1 MSAEGVSQ
9 LLLLKLLLLKF
20 NAGGCWKFVT
30 AFFSD
35 KMEVCQKGGGVSQK
49 EATFALCRAF
59 LICCCYIY
67 IYTYCFLQ
75 LSPQTSPRYIPQLL
89 NHATATF
96 ANVLDAFRF
105 ASVISMFVVAWIYDL
120 CVLVVVYCFPLGLSR
135 PFEFLLKPCMDSGAF
150 SCFNRSTSLI
160 SFSS

>member
-1 MSAEGVSQ
+1 MLEGFEVDVGGFVSAEGVSQ

-67 IYTYCFLQ
+67 IYILFF
-75 LSPQTSPRYIPQLL
+75 
-89 NHATATF
+89 ATF
-96 ANVLDAFRF
+96 SSNF
-105 ASVISMFVVAWIYDL
+105 
-120 CVLVVVYCFPLGLSR
+120 
-135 PFEFLLKPCMDSGAF
+135 
-150 SCFNRSTSLI
+150 TSLY
-160 SFSS
+160 SSAAQPCYCYFCKRS

>member
-1 MSAEGVSQ
+1 MLEGFEVDVGGFVSAEGVSQ

-67 IYTYCFLQ
+67 IHIVFC
-75 LSPQTSPRYIPQLL
+75 
-89 NHATATF
+89 N
-96 ANVLDAFRF
+96 
-105 ASVISMFVVAWIYDL
+105 
-120 CVLVVVYCFPLGLSR
+120 
-135 PFEFLLKPCMDSGAF
+135 FLLKLHLAIFLSCSTMLLLLLQTFLMPSVSLQSSQCLSLHGYTIFVSLLSCIAF
-150 SCFNRSTSLI
+150 HSA
-160 SFSS
+160 